1 MTEMTEEE
9 QLAALHEWEDEGRET
24 PPSDISDLAMLY
36 LAQIKE
42 LQEHLQEEVIKIQ
55 KLEMAI
61 KGFKISL
68 QEELEKGLQPLFY
81 CTSKSLGLSVKFI
94 GMILIPYTFAYV
106 EAIIVEP
113 RVISL

>member
-1 MTEMTEEE
+1 LNWRLKSMTEMTEEE

-68 QEELEKGLQPLFY
+68 QEELEKGL
-81 CTSKSLGLSVKFI
+81 
-94 GMILIPYTFAYV
+94 
-106 EAIIVEP
+106 
-113 RVISL
+113 

>member
-1 MTEMTEEE
+1 MAELTEEE
-9 QLAALHEWEDEGRET
+9 QLAALHEWEDEGGKGES
-24 PPSDISDLAMLY
+24 PSSDISDLAMLY

-68 QEELEKGLQPLFY
+68 QEELEKGL
-81 CTSKSLGLSVKFI
+81 
-94 GMILIPYTFAYV
+94 
-106 EAIIVEP
+106 
-113 RVISL
+113 